1 MTLCDASSPPL
12 QSTKELFPMSI
23 GANLPFGFG
32 DYDQSA
38 RDSET
43 QASDDDGMCCF

>member
-1 MTLCDASSPPL
+1 
-12 QSTKELFPMSI
+12 MSI

-43 QASDDDGMCCF
+43 QASGGDDGVCCF